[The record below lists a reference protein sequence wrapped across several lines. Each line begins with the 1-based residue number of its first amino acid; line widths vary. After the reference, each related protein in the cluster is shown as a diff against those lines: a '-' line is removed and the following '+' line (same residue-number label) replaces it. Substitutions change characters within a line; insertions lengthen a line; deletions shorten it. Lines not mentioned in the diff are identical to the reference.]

1 MQAKLLK
8 VRLLIA
14 AKDYSSAISETGYIL
29 KEEEDNL
36 DALLLRGNAYCY
48 LADHDIAIR
57 CVLNICMVIVTL
69 GLGSLI
75 YLFPS
80 HAFLP

>member
-29 KEEEDNL
+29 KEDEDNL
-36 DALLLRGNAYCY
+36 EALLLRGNSYYY

-57 CVLNICMVIVTL
+57 CVLNIYMVV
-69 GLGSLI
+69 S
-75 YLFPS
+75 
-80 HAFLP
+80 